1 MPAQKPSI
9 RLRMLEGATFASGS
23 VEKNFTGRPAWAADG
38 LLKNGDKGLRTI
50 DCPATQLPFY
60 IFQLRKAGIIIRTIM
75 EKHGGPFAGR
85 HARYVLESNVERV
98 ELRKQDP
105 KTKKPASQIKT
116 QTLNPKKQAGG
127 LKGLDNE

>member
-23 VEKNFTGRPAWAADG
+23 VEKDFTGRPAWAADG

-50 DCPATQLPFY
+50 DYPATQLPFY
-60 IFQLRKAGIIIRTIM
+60 IFQFRKAGIIIKTIM

-85 HARYVLESNVERV
+85 HARYVLESNLEKVRP
-98 ELRKQDP
+98 DI
-105 KTKKPASQIKT
+105 KKPIPTIEPRQAKYSNAK
-116 QTLNPKKQAGG
+116 AGG
-127 LKGLDNE
+127 LIQEDLNSNA

>member
-23 VEKNFTGRPAWAADG
+23 VEKDFTGRPAWAIEN
-38 LLKNGDKGLRTI
+38 LISNQSKGLRTI

-60 IFQLRKAGIIIRTIM
+60 VFELRRAGIVIKTIM

-85 HARYVLESNVERV
+85 HARYVLESKLEKVI
-98 ELRKQDP
+98 L
-105 KTKKPASQIKT
+105 S
-116 QTLNPKKQAGG
+116 
-127 LKGLDNE
+127 